1 VTDKIPTRQIDA
13 EIERLQNEQALALCA
28 SIQNNCNQEDW
39 QRAADLGAL
48 IQRLAIIRED
58 GKLGYLRRILTL
70 ALTEQGRLPR
80 IF

>member
-1 VTDKIPTRQIDA
+1 VTDEPTLSKIDA

-28 SIQNNCNQEDW
+28 SIQNDCNQEDW

-48 IQRLAIIRED
+48 IQRLAMIQTD
-58 GKLGYLRRILTL
+58 GKLAYLRRILTDL
-70 ALTEQGRLPR
+70 LIDYGHLPR